1 MNFMARCQ
9 NCGFQWGWKDMF
21 KLSLK
26 GKQECRSCH
35 TVQYASGKSN
45 FWSSMLFFIPFIL
58 VFNYLLIYMEVGWPL
73 LILFFIVYVSIAY
86 LLIPFFLKL
95 SNTKRRF

>member
-1 MNFMARCQ
+1 MPHCQ
-9 NCGFQWGWKDMF
+9 NCGDQWNWKDMF

-35 TVQYASGKSN
+35 TVQYPTYQSH
-45 FWSSMLFFIPFIL
+45 FWSYMLFLIPFVL
-58 VFNYLLIYMEVGWPL
+58 VFNYFSIYMEVGWPL

-95 SNTKRRF
+95 SNTKHRF